1 MVKALI
7 TIFDDDTLQI
17 FVKDKVLQ
25 PVKQEKLSYDPRY
38 VDVDRYIFEFHFMHM
53 NDIKNKFAFDYI
65 EKGDSNN
72 DDSN

>member
-7 TIFDDDTLQI
+7 TIFDDETEQI
-17 FVKDKVLQ
+17 FIKDKLLQ
-25 PVKQEKLSYDPRY
+25 PFKQERVSYDPRY
-38 VDVDRYIFEFHFMHM
+38 ADVDKYIFEFHFMQM